1 FFFSSRRRHTISKRD
16 WSSDVCSSDLFISA
30 IGDYETMTENATL
43 EDYLSSVSL
52 LSDVDKTEES
62 SGVSL
67 MTMHAAKGLEYKV
80 VFLTGME
87 EGLFPSERSI
97 SERDG
102 LEEERRLCYVGV
114 TRAEEKLFITSSKTR
129 RVFGRTTANKESRF
143 IKEKQDKIKNESV
156 KEDVEVNFRE
166 SYGES
171 VENMKEDLK
180 KNLLGTKKEPKSI

>member
-1 FFFSSRRRHTISKRD
+1 
-16 WSSDVCSSDLFISA
+16 
-30 IGDYETMTENATL
+30 
-43 EDYLSSVSL
+43 
-52 LSDVDKTEES
+52 
-62 SGVSL
+62 
-67 MTMHAAKGLEYKV
+67 MHAAKGLEYKV

-143 IKEKQDKIKNESV
+143 IKEMEDTIKDESV
-156 KEDVEVNFRE
+156 KEDIEINFRE

-180 KNLLGTKKEPKSI
+180 KNLLGIKKEPKSINNEQFQMGDKVKHKAFGIGTIISIKDENQGDEVVIAFDSKGVKKFKKSLAPITKA